1 MSNIIRLCIAGAL
14 VAMVGACAQ
23 PVQEEFV
30 IMDQQ
35 PIVAEGPIRK
45 F

>member
-1 MSNIIRLCIAGAL
+1 MSNVIRLALAGAL
-14 VAMVGACAQ
+14 VALVGACAQ

-35 PIVAEGPIRK
+35 PVAAERPIRK